1 MARRDQGP
9 EAGREVQGSKAYFM
23 DDLLREF
30 LTETSESLDTVDNQ
44 LVKFEQEPNNAK
56 ILDNIFRL
64 VHTIKGT
71 CGFLG
76 LPRLEAI
83 AHAGETLMGKFRD
96 GMPVTAEA
104 VTVILS
110 SIDRIKE
117 ILSGLEAT
125 EAEPEG
131 NDRDLIDKLEA
142 MVEQGMASMSAS
154 AQPIASASAQP
165 IASGSAQPMP
175 ANGSAPAADSPPLVP
190 EAPAAEAAPAAKE
203 ATQGTLVDQTLERP
217 LRPGEVSLDEL
228 ERAFRET
235 AIEAVAPA
243 AKPAAPAAAP
253 VEAKAAAKEHKEPKE
268 AKAAAKKSMA
278 DETVTE
284 GDRIANQSIRVN
296 VDTLEHL
303 MTMVSELV
311 LTRNQLLEISRRNE
325 DTEFKVPLQRLSNV
339 TAELQ
344 EGVMK
349 TRMQPIGNAWQ
360 KLPRIVRDLSSE
372 LGKQIELEM
381 HGADTELDRQV
392 LDLIKDPL
400 THMVRNSA
408 DHGLETPAE
417 RLAAG
422 KGEQG
427 TIRLSAYHEGGHII
441 ICIADNGR
449 GLNTERIKAKALAN
463 GLVSEA
469 ELEKMSEAQVHK
481 FIFAPGFSTAAAVTS
496 VSGRG
501 VGMDVVRT
509 NIDQIGGTI
518 DIKSVAGEG
527 CSVTIKIPLTLAI
540 VSALIVEAA
549 GDRFAIPQLSVV
561 ELVRARANS
570 EHRIERI
577 KDTAVLRLRN
587 KLLPL
592 IHLKKLLKI
601 DDGSTSDPENGFI
614 VVTQVGSQ
622 TFGIV
627 VDGVFHTEEI
637 VVKPMSTKLRHIDM
651 FSGNTILGDGA
662 VIMIIDPNGIAKT
675 LGAAGS
681 SAHEMADEHAAH
693 HASSGEQTT
702 SLLVFRAG
710 STQPKAVPLGLV
722 TRLEELPADKIE
734 FSNGRY
740 MVQYRE
746 QLMPLVVMEG
756 VSIASQGAQPI
767 LVFADDGR
775 SMGLVVD
782 EIIDIVEERL
792 NIEVGGSGQG
802 ILGSAVI
809 KGQATEVIDVGHFLP
824 MAFADWFTRKEMKPS
839 MASQSVLLVDDSAFF
854 RNMLAPVL
862 KAAGYRVRTAPT
874 AQEGLAALRS
884 QSFDVVLTDIEMPD
898 MNGFEFAETIR
909 SDHNLGAMP
918 IIGLSALVSP
928 AAIERGR
935 QAGFHDYVAKF
946 DRPGLIAALKEQT
959 AGAAGAAEFGRAA

>member
-1 MARRDQGP
+1 VARPVRTKVG
-9 EAGREVQGSKAYFM
+9 FM

-44 LVKFEQEPNNAK
+44 LVRFEQEPNNAK

-76 LPRLEAI
+76 LPRLEAL

-96 GMPVTAEA
+96 GMPVTGEA
-104 VTVILS
+104 VSLILA

-117 ILSGLEAT
+117 ILAGLEAT
-125 EAEPEG
+125 QAEPEG
-131 NDRDLIDKLEA
+131 ADQDLIVKLHE
-142 MVEQGMASMSAS
+142 MVEQGMAVMSAPAQEISAS
-154 AQPIASASAQP
+154 AA
-165 IASGSAQPMP
+165 
-175 ANGSAPAADSPPLVP
+175 
-190 EAPAAEAAPAAKE
+190 AAPSAAGS
-203 ATQGTLVDQTLERP
+203 TQGSLVVQTLERE

-228 ERAFRET
+228 ERAFQET
-235 AIEAVAPA
+235 AIEVAPA
-243 AKPAAPAAAP
+243 PAPAAPPPRAASPKKEAAT
-253 VEAKAAAKEHKEPKE
+253 EAKAGAK
-268 AKAAAKKSMA
+268 KAAA
-278 DETVTE
+278 E
-284 GDRIANQSIRVN
+284 GAEGEKVANQSIRVN

-360 KLPRIVRDLSSE
+360 KLPRIVRDLSGE
-372 LGKQIELEM
+372 LHKQIELEM

-417 RLAAG
+417 RAAAG
-422 KGEQG
+422 KPEQG

-449 GLNTERIKAKALAN
+449 GLNTERIKAKALQN
-463 GLVSEA
+463 GLVTEA
-469 ELEKMSEAQVHK
+469 ELEKMTEAQIHK
-481 FIFAPGFSTAAAVTS
+481 FIFAPGFSTAATVTS

-509 NIDQIGGTI
+509 NIDQIGGVI

-527 CSVTIKIPLTLAI
+527 SSVTVKIPLTLAI
-540 VSALIVEAA
+540 VSALIVEAG
-549 GDRFAIPQLSVV
+549 GDRYAIPQLSVV

-592 IHLKKLLKI
+592 MHLKKLLKV
-601 DDGSTSDPENGFI
+601 DDGSSSDPENGFI

-637 VVKPMSTKLRHIDM
+637 VVKPMSTKLRHIEM

-662 VIMIIDPNGIAKT
+662 VIMIIDPNGIAKALGT
-675 LGAAGS
+675 SVAASHEISEENASRGAA
-681 SAHEMADEHAAH
+681 A
-693 HASSGEQTT
+693 EQLT

-710 STQPKAVPLGLV
+710 SNQPKAVPLGLV
-722 TRLEELPADKIE
+722 TRLEEIATDKIE
-734 FSNGRY
+734 LSNGRY

-746 QLMPLVVMEG
+746 QLMPLVQMSG
-756 VSIASQGAQPI
+756 VNVQTSGVQPI
-767 LVFADDGR
+767 LVFADEGR

-782 EIIDIVEERL
+782 EIIDIVEEKL
-792 NIEVGGSGQG
+792 HIEVAGQEAG

-809 KGQATEVIDVGHFLP
+809 KGHATEVIDVGHFLP
-824 MAFADWFTRKEMKPS
+824 MAFADWFARKEMRPS
-839 MASQSVLLVDDSAFF
+839 VTAQSVLLVDDSAFF

-862 KAAGYRVRTAPT
+862 KAAGYRVRVAPN

-884 QSFDVVLTDIEMPD
+884 GQSFDVVLTDIEMPD

-909 SDHNLGAMP
+909 ADQNLSSMP
-918 IIGLSALVSP
+918 IIALSSMVSP

-935 QAGFHDYVAKF
+935 LAGFHDYVAKF

-959 AGAAGAAEFGRAA
+959 AELSKAA

>member
-1 MARRDQGP
+1 
-9 EAGREVQGSKAYFM
+9 M

-44 LVKFEQEPNNAK
+44 LVRFEQDPNNAK

-76 LPRLEAI
+76 LPRLEAL

-96 GMPVTAEA
+96 GMPVTGQA
-104 VTVILS
+104 VSLILA

-117 ILSGLEAT
+117 ILGGLEAT
-125 EAEPEG
+125 EAEPQG
-131 NDRDLIDKLEA
+131 SDQDLIVKLHE
-142 MVEQGMASMSAS
+142 MVEHGMAAMA
-154 AQPIASASAQP
+154 AA
-165 IASGSAQPMP
+165 
-175 ANGSAPAADSPPLVP
+175 SAPAPVAAV
-190 EAPAAEAAPAAKE
+190 PAAVAIVE
-203 ATQGTLVDQTLERP
+203 GTLVPQTLQRE

-235 AIEAVAPA
+235 AIEAAPSPPLAPEHEAEPAPRVASNKEADKESSKAARKAPA
-243 AKPAAPAAAP
+243 
-253 VEAKAAAKEHKEPKE
+253 EAE
-268 AKAAAKKSMA
+268 MA
-278 DETVTE
+278 E
-284 GDRIANQSIRVN
+284 GDKIANQSIRVN

-360 KLPRIVRDLSSE
+360 KLPRIVRDLSGE
-372 LGKQIELEM
+372 LHKQIELEM

-417 RLAAG
+417 RAAAG
-422 KGEQG
+422 KPEQG

-449 GLNTERIKAKALAN
+449 GLNTERIKAKALQN
-463 GLVSEA
+463 GLVGEA
-469 ELEKMSEAQVHK
+469 ELEKMTEAQIHK

-527 CSVTIKIPLTLAI
+527 SSVTIKIPLTLAI
-540 VSALIVEAA
+540 VSALIVEAG

-592 IHLKKLLKI
+592 MHLKKLLKI
-601 DDGSTSDPENGFI
+601 DDGSSSDPENGFI

-637 VVKPMSTKLRHIDM
+637 VVKPMSTKLRHIEM

-662 VIMIIDPNGIAKT
+662 VIMIIDPNGIAKA
-675 LGAAGS
+675 LGTSISASHEIAEDNAAS
-681 SAHEMADEHAAH
+681 RAIAA
-693 HASSGEQTT
+693 EQLT

-710 STQPKAVPLGLV
+710 SSQPKAVPLGLV
-722 TRLEELPADKIE
+722 TRLEEITTDKIE
-734 FSNGRY
+734 LSNGRY
-740 MVQYRE
+740 MVQYRD
-746 QLMPLVVMEG
+746 QLMPLVQMAG
-756 VSIASQGAQPI
+756 VQVQTSGAQPI

-782 EIIDIVEERL
+782 EIIDIVEEKL
-792 NIEVGGSGQG
+792 HIEVAGSQDG

-824 MAFADWFTRKEMKPS
+824 MAFADWFSRKEMRPS
-839 MASQSVLLVDDSAFF
+839 LSSQSVLLVDDSAFF

-862 KAAGYRVRTAPT
+862 KAAGYRVRVAPN
-874 AQEGLAALRS
+874 AQEGLVALRS
-884 QSFDVVLTDIEMPD
+884 GQPFDVVLTDIEMPD

-909 SDHNLGAMP
+909 ADQHLGAMP
-918 IIGLSALVSP
+918 IIALSSVVSP

-935 QAGFHDYVAKF
+935 LAGFHDYVAKF

-959 AGAAGAAEFGRAA
+959 AELSRVAA

>member
-1 MARRDQGP
+1 
-9 EAGREVQGSKAYFM
+9 M

-44 LVKFEQEPNNAK
+44 LVRFEQDPNNAK

-76 LPRLEAI
+76 LPRLEAL

-96 GMPVTAEA
+96 GMPVTSEA
-104 VTVILS
+104 VTLILR

-125 EAEPEG
+125 EAEPDG
-131 NDRDLIDKLEA
+131 SDQDLIVKLQE
-142 MVEQGMASMSAS
+142 MVERGMAA
-154 AQPIASASAQP
+154 IAPQV
-165 IASGSAQPMP
+165 
-175 ANGSAPAADSPPLVP
+175 APASPVK
-190 EAPAAEAAPAAKE
+190 PAVE
-203 ATQGTLVDQTLERP
+203 QGTLVPQILERQ

-235 AIEAVAPA
+235 AIEVASPPLAVEAPAAAAPKAASAPRAAA
-243 AKPAAPAAAP
+243 AKPAAAKSVLE
-253 VEAKAAAKEHKEPKE
+253 VEVQEADKA
-268 AKAAAKKSMA
+268 
-278 DETVTE
+278 
-284 GDRIANQSIRVN
+284 ANQSIRVN

-325 DTEFKVPLQRLSNV
+325 DTEFKVPLQRLASV

-372 LGKQIELEM
+372 LHKQIELEM

-408 DHGLETPAE
+408 DHGLETPSE
-417 RLAAG
+417 RAAAG
-422 KGEQG
+422 KPEQG

-449 GLNTERIKAKALAN
+449 GLNTERIKAKAVAS

-469 ELEKMSEAQVHK
+469 DLEKMTEAQIHK
-481 FIFAPGFSTAAAVTS
+481 FIFAPGFSTAATVTS

-527 CSVTIKIPLTLAI
+527 SSVTIKIPLTLAI
-540 VSALIVEAA
+540 VSALIVEAG

-577 KDTAVLRLRN
+577 KDTAVLGLRN

-592 IHLKKLLKI
+592 MHLKKLLKI
-601 DDGSTSDPENGFI
+601 DDGSSSDPENGFI
-614 VVTQVGSQ
+614 VATQVGSQ

-662 VIMIIDPNGIAKT
+662 VIMIIDPNGIAKA
-675 LGAAGS
+675 LGASGGAS
-681 SAHEMADEHAAH
+681 HEIAEENAASRASAA
-693 HASSGEQTT
+693 EQLT

-710 STQPKAVPLGLV
+710 SAQPKAVPLGLV
-722 TRLEELPADKIE
+722 TRLEELAIDKIE
-734 FSNGRY
+734 LSNGRY

-746 QLMPLVVMEG
+746 KLMPLVQMEG
-756 VSIASQGAQPI
+756 VSVQTSGAQPI

-782 EIIDIVEERL
+782 EIIDILEEKL
-792 NIEVGGSGQG
+792 HIEVGGSPDG
-802 ILGSAVI
+802 ILGSAVL
-809 KGQATEVIDVGHFLP
+809 KRQATEVIDVGPFLP
-824 MAFADWFTRKEMKPS
+824 MAFADWFSRREMRPS
-839 MASQSVLLVDDSAFF
+839 LSAQSVLLVDDSAFF

-862 KAAGYRVRTAPT
+862 KAAGYKVRVAPS
-874 AQEGLAALRS
+874 AQEGLVALRS
-884 QSFDVVLTDIEMPD
+884 GQSFDVVLTDIEMTE
-898 MNGFEFAETIR
+898 MKGFEFAETIR
-909 SDHNLGAMP
+909 ADQHLTAMP
-918 IIGLSALVSP
+918 IIALSSMVSP

-935 QAGFHDYVAKF
+935 LAGFYDYVAKF

-959 AGAAGAAEFGRAA
+959 AELNRAA

>member
-1 MARRDQGP
+1 MTISWC
-9 EAGREVQGSKAYFM
+9 GSSRNRTTPRF
-23 DDLLREF
+23 
-30 LTETSESLDTVDNQ
+30 
-44 LVKFEQEPNNAK
+44 
-56 ILDNIFRL
+56 LDNIFRL

-76 LPRLEAI
+76 LPRLEAL
-83 AHAGETLMGKFRD
+83 AHAAETLMGKFRD
-96 GMPVTAEA
+96 GMPVTGQA
-104 VTVILS
+104 VTLILTT
-110 SIDRIKE
+110 IDRIKE
-117 ILSGLEAT
+117 ILGQLEAT

-131 NDRDLIDKLEA
+131 TDQDLIGELEA
-142 MVEQGMASMSAS
+142 MVERGMAAM
-154 AQPIASASAQP
+154 
-165 IASGSAQPMP
+165 SGSAMPM
-175 ANGSAPAADSPPLVP
+175 AA
-190 EAPAAEAAPAAKE
+190 AGEAAPVEAAPPPVPTE
-203 ATQGTLVDQTLERP
+203 ALATPAPTPGKLLAQTLERP

-235 AIEAVAPA
+235 AIEQGAGGTLVPQTLERPLRPGEVSLDELERAFRETSTE
-243 AKPAAPAAAP
+243 AAPAEPAPAPVAASAAAAAP
-253 VEAKAAAKEHKEPKE
+253 ASEKPATARTKE
-268 AKAAAKKSMA
+268 AKPVVKHSANKSSAGNAAAEIEVHEA
-278 DETVTE
+278 DKV
-284 GDRIANQSIRVN
+284 ANQSIRVN

-360 KLPRIVRDLSSE
+360 KLPRIVRDLSGE

-408 DHGLETPAE
+408 DHGLETPSE
-417 RLAAG
+417 RAASG
-422 KGEQG
+422 KPEQG

-449 GLNTERIKAKALAN
+449 GLNTERIKAKVLSS

-469 ELEKMSEAQVHK
+469 ELEKMTEAQIHK

-549 GDRFAIPQLSVV
+549 GDRFAIPQLAVV

-592 IHLKKLLKI
+592 MHLKKLLKI
-601 DDGSTSDPENGFI
+601 DDGSSSDPENGFI

-662 VIMIIDPNGIAKT
+662 VIMIIDPNGIAKA
-675 LGAAGS
+675 LGASGAAS
-681 SAHEMADEHAAH
+681 HEIADEHAGH
-693 HASSGEQTT
+693 HSASGEQTT

-710 STQPKAVPLGLV
+710 TSQPKAVPLGLV
-722 TRLEELPADKIE
+722 TRLEEIAADKIE
-734 FSNGRY
+734 LSNGRY

-746 QLMPLVVMEG
+746 QLMPLVQMEG
-756 VSIASQGAQPI
+756 VTVRTQGAQPI
-767 LVFADDGR
+767 LVFADDR
-775 SMGLVVD
+775 RAMGLVVD

-792 NIEVGGSGQG
+792 NIEVAGSRDGV
-802 ILGSAVI
+802 LGSAVI

-824 MAFADWFTRKEMKPS
+824 MAFADWFTRKEMSPS
-839 MASQSVLLVDDSAFF
+839 ASAQSVLLVDDSAFF

-862 KAAGYRVRTAPT
+862 KAAGYKVRVANG
-874 AQEGLAALRS
+874 AEEGLAALRS
-884 QSFDVVLTDIEMPD
+884 GQSFDVVLTDIEMPD
-898 MNGFEFAETIR
+898 MNGFEFAEVIR
-909 SDHNLGAMP
+909 SDTHLSQMP
-918 IIGLSALVSP
+918 IIGLSSLVSP

-935 QAGFHDYVAKF
+935 LAGFHDYVAKF

-959 AGAAGAAEFGRAA
+959 AEMAKAA

>member
-1 MARRDQGP
+1 
-9 EAGREVQGSKAYFM
+9 M

-44 LVKFEQEPNNAK
+44 LVRFEQDPSDAK

-76 LPRLEAI
+76 LPRLEAL

-96 GMPVTAEA
+96 GMPVKAEA
-104 VTVILS
+104 VTLILS

-117 ILSGLEAT
+117 ILAGLEAT
-125 EAEPEG
+125 ETEPEG
-131 NDRDLIDKLEA
+131 TDEDLIEKLHA
-142 MVEQGMASMSAS
+142 MAEGGHHAA
-154 AQPIASASAQP
+154 AAPP
-165 IASGSAQPMP
+165 EP
-175 ANGSAPAADSPPLVP
+175 APAPVVAAPPV
-190 EAPAAEAAPAAKE
+190 APAMTK
-203 ATQGTLVDQTLERP
+203 GTLVEQVLERP
-217 LRPGEVSLDEL
+217 LRPGEVSLDDL

-235 AIEAVAPA
+235 ATEAAPA
-243 AKPAAPAAAP
+243 PVAKAAPAPEVKEVKAKPAKRAAAAE
-253 VEAKAAAKEHKEPKE
+253 VDGEV
-268 AKAAAKKSMA
+268 A
-278 DETVTE
+278 DK
-284 GDRIANQSIRVN
+284 IANQSIRVN

-360 KLPRIVRDLSSE
+360 KLPRIVRDLSGE

-449 GLNTERIKAKALAN
+449 GLNTERIKAKALQN
-463 GLVSEA
+463 GLVTEA
-469 ELEKMSEAQVHK
+469 ELEKMTEAQIHK

-527 CSVTIKIPLTLAI
+527 SSVTIKIPLTLAI

-592 IHLKKLLKI
+592 MHLKKLLKI
-601 DDGSTSDPENGFI
+601 DDGSSSDPENGFI

-662 VIMIIDPNGIAKT
+662 VIMIIDPNGIAKA
-675 LGAAGS
+675 LGASGA
-681 SAHEMADEHAAH
+681 SAHEMADEASAAH
-693 HASSGEQTT
+693 AMSGEQLT

-710 STQPKAVPLGLV
+710 SSQPKAVPLGLV
-722 TRLEELPADKIE
+722 TRLEEIATDKIE
-734 FSNGRY
+734 LSNGRY
-740 MVQYRE
+740 MVQYRD
-746 QLMPLVVMEG
+746 QLMPLVQMAG
-756 VSIASQGAQPI
+756 VTVQSTGSQPI

-792 NIEVGGSGQG
+792 HIEVAGQQDG

-824 MAFADWFTRKEMKPS
+824 MAFADWFSRKEMR
-839 MASQSVLLVDDSAFF
+839 ASSTAQSVLLVDDSAFF

-862 KAAGYRVRTAPT
+862 KAAGYKVRVAVN
-874 AQEGLAALRS
+874 AQEGLSALRS
-884 QSFDVVLTDIEMPD
+884 GQTFDVVLTDIEMPD
-898 MNGFEFAETIR
+898 MNGFEFAEVIR
-909 SDHNLGAMP
+909 ADNNLGTLP
-918 IIGLSALVSP
+918 IIALSSLVSP

-959 AGAAGAAEFGRAA
+959 AETRRAA

>member
-1 MARRDQGP
+1 
-9 EAGREVQGSKAYFM
+9 M

-44 LVKFEQEPNNAK
+44 LVRFEQEPNNAK

-76 LPRLEAI
+76 LPRLEAL

-104 VTVILS
+104 VTLILS

-117 ILSGLEAT
+117 ILGGLEAT

-131 NDRDLIDKLEA
+131 NDQDLIVQLHQ
-142 MVEQGMASMSAS
+142 MVERGMAAMSAS
-154 AQPIASASAQP
+154 E
-165 IASGSAQPMP
+165 
-175 ANGSAPAADSPPLVP
+175 PAAS
-190 EAPAAEAAPAAKE
+190 EPAAAAPPAPKKPVVTEGA
-203 ATQGTLVDQTLERP
+203 LSHQTLERG

-235 AIEAVAPA
+235 ATEVAPPAQPKKAEPKVGAPPA
-243 AKPAAPAAAP
+243 AKAQP
-253 VEAKAAAKEHKEPKE
+253 ERQEEKAAKSV
-268 AKAAAKKSMA
+268 AKKAKTAVEVDAGEA
-278 DETVTE
+278 DRV
-284 GDRIANQSIRVN
+284 ANQSIRVN

-311 LTRNQLLEISRRNE
+311 LTRNQLLEISRRHE

-372 LGKQIELEM
+372 LQKQIELEM

-417 RLAAG
+417 RAAAG
-422 KGEQG
+422 KPETG

-449 GLNTERIKAKALAN
+449 GLNTERIKAKALQN
-463 GLVSEA
+463 GLVTEA
-469 ELEKMSEAQVHK
+469 ELEKMTEAQIHK
-481 FIFAPGFSTAAAVTS
+481 FIFAPGFSTAAAITS

-527 CSVTIKIPLTLAI
+527 SSVTIKIPLTLAI
-540 VSALIVEAA
+540 VSALIVEAG

-592 IHLKKLLKI
+592 MHLKKLLKI
-601 DDGSTSDPENGFI
+601 DDGSSTDPENGFI

-662 VIMIIDPNGIAKT
+662 VIMIIDPNGIAKA
-675 LGAAGS
+675 LGASGNASHEITDENAAQRAG
-681 SAHEMADEHAAH
+681 
-693 HASSGEQTT
+693 SGEQLT

-710 STQPKAVPLGLV
+710 SDQPKAVPLGLV
-722 TRLEELPADKIE
+722 TRLEEVAAEKIE
-734 FSNGRY
+734 LSNGRS

-746 QLMPLVVMEG
+746 QLMPLIQMNG
-756 VSIASQGAQPI
+756 VNIRTSGSQPI

-792 NIEVGGSGQG
+792 HIEVAGSGEG

-809 KGQATEVIDVGHFLP
+809 KGLATEVIDVGHFLP
-824 MAFADWFTRKEMKPS
+824 MAFSDWFHRKEMRPS
-839 MASQSVLLVDDSAFF
+839 LTAQTVLLVDDSAFF

-862 KAAGYRVRTAPT
+862 KAAGYKVRVAPS

-884 QSFDVVLTDIEMPD
+884 GQPFDAVLTDVEMPD

-909 SDHNLGAMP
+909 ADAHLSSMP
-918 IIGLSALVSP
+918 IIALSSLISP

-959 AGAAGAAEFGRAA
+959 SEFHRAAA

>member
-1 MARRDQGP
+1 
-9 EAGREVQGSKAYFM
+9 M

-30 LTETSESLDTVDNQ
+30 LTETNESLDTVDNQ
-44 LVKFEQEPNNAK
+44 LVRFEQDPNNAK

-76 LPRLEAI
+76 LPRLEAL
-83 AHAGETLMGKFRD
+83 AHAAETLMGKFRD
-96 GMPVTAEA
+96 GMPVTSEA
-104 VTVILS
+104 VTLILS

-117 ILSGLEAT
+117 ILAQLEAT

-131 NDRDLIDKLEA
+131 ADRDLIEA
-142 MVEQGMASMSAS
+142 LHVLAEGAAHT
-154 AQPIASASAQP
+154 
-165 IASGSAQPMP
+165 
-175 ANGSAPAADSPPLVP
+175 APAAPIKPP
-190 EAPAAEAAPAAKE
+190 
-203 ATQGTLVDQTLERP
+203 ATEGTLVVQVLERE
-217 LRPGEVSLDEL
+217 LRPGEVSLDDL

-235 AIEAVAPA
+235 ETEVSMITPIPSAPSLV
-243 AKPAAPAAAP
+243 PASAS
-253 VEAKAAAKEHKEPKE
+253 AKEKAPKSVS
-268 AKAAAKKSMA
+268 KSA
-278 DETVTE
+278 ETE
-284 GDRIANQSIRVN
+284 GGADADKVSNQSIRVN
-296 VDTLEHL
+296 VDTLEHM

-311 LTRNQLLEISRRNE
+311 LTRNQLLEISRRKE
-325 DTEFKVPLQRLSNV
+325 ESEFKTPLQRLSNV

-381 HGADTELDRQV
+381 QGADTELDRQV

-408 DHGLETPAE
+408 DHGLESTAE

-422 KGEQG
+422 KPEQG
-427 TIRLSAYHEGGHII
+427 MIRVSAYHEGGHII
-441 ICIADNGR
+441 IGIADNGR
-449 GLNTERIKAKALAN
+449 GLNTERIKAKALSS
-463 GLVSEA
+463 GLVTEA
-469 ELEKMSEAQVHK
+469 ELEKMSEAQIHK
-481 FIFAPGFSTAAAVTS
+481 FIFAPGFSTAASVTS

-518 DIKSVAGEG
+518 DVKSVPGQG
-527 CSVTIKIPLTLAI
+527 SSFTIKIPLTLAI

-549 GDRFAIPQLSVV
+549 GERFAIPQLAVV
-561 ELVRARANS
+561 ELVRAHANS

-577 KDTAVLRLRN
+577 KDRPVLRLRN

-592 IHLKKLLKI
+592 LHLKKLLKL
-601 DDGSTSDPENGFI
+601 DDDKEADPENGFI
-614 VVTQVGSQ
+614 VVTQVGSM

-627 VDGVFHTEEI
+627 VDAVFHTEEI
-637 VVKPMSTKLRHIDM
+637 VVKPMSTKLRHIGM

-662 VIMIIDPNGIAKT
+662 VIMIIDPNGIAQSV
-675 LGAAGS
+675 GN
-681 SAHEMADEHAAH
+681 
-693 HASSGEQTT
+693 ASSLQNENEIAEQNAASLSAIADQLT

-710 STQPKAVPLGLV
+710 SSQLKAVPLGLV
-722 TRLEELPADKIE
+722 TRLEEIAVEKIE
-734 FSNGRY
+734 FSNGRHV
-740 MVQYRE
+740 VQYRD
-746 QLMPLVVMEG
+746 QLMPLVPVG
-756 VSIASQGAQPI
+756 GAKLAEVGMQPI
-767 LVFADDGR
+767 LAFIDDGR

-782 EIIDIVEERL
+782 EIVDIVEEHL
-792 NIEVGGSGQG
+792 NIELASSEAG
-802 ILGSAVI
+802 ILGCAVI

-824 MAFADWFTRKEMKPS
+824 LAFNDWFSRKNAGIAM
-839 MASQSVLLVDDSAFF
+839 QNRSVLLVDDSAFF

-862 KAAGYRVRTAPT
+862 KAAGYRVVTANNGRE
-874 AQEGLAALRS
+874 AVGILRAGHV
-884 QSFDVVLTDIEMPD
+884 FDVVLTDIEMPE
-898 MNGFEFAETIR
+898 MNGFEFAEAIR
-909 SDHNLGAMP
+909 ADQQLRDMP
-918 IIGLSALVSP
+918 IIALSSMMSP

-959 AGAAGAAEFGRAA
+959 ADMSEAA